1 MDTGHA
7 RHRWPWASA
16 CLLLGLNL
24 AGCSLLS
31 IKSPERP
38 LAPRELNAR
47 ILTRELA
54 SQFMAGVGRVGED
67 VAGTDNNADVLDNTL
82 RWEIAAVAQSRRAAT
97 QMAPLMSLLDSW
109 ALGAQMRTF
118 MADGGAGATLFG
130 THEPAVRAVTDSYA
144 DQIEA
149 LARRV
154 LTPHEFDD
162 YQKFVEGYARE
173 NPLQDLTF
181 TRASVIDLWSR
192 AQGTNNKLVDSLGTI
207 PEAMADVAQR
217 VQMFG
222 ETVPTE
228 AMRNA
233 QLTLR
238 ESGYGKDDVQSQ
250 LKQLDERLERLT
262 KVAEASPQM
271 VAEAVGEVR
280 GSLREVL
287 EHLDASTASATQ
299 ALRVERAAL
308 FADLQAE
315 RIAVLAAVDV
325 QRKALAV
332 DASKLASQL
341 VKSSGEQLR
350 YLAGEVL
357 LLLIVLA
364 VVLLGLPFAAG
375 YFLARA
381 RFRHSA
387 EKMR

>member
-1 MDTGHA
+1 MHTGHA

-16 CLLLGLNL
+16 CLLLCLNV

-38 LAPRELNAR
+38 LAPRELNTR

-54 SQFMAGVGRVGED
+54 SQFMAGVGRVGQD
-67 VAGTDNNADVLDNTL
+67 IAATDNDADVLDNTL
-82 RWEIAAVAQSRRAAT
+82 RWEIAAVTESRRAAT

-109 ALGAQMRTF
+109 ALSTQMRSF

-130 THEPAVRAVTDSYA
+130 GREAAVRAVTDNYA

-162 YQKFVEGYARE
+162 YQRFVAGYARE
-173 NPLQDLTF
+173 NPLQDLSF
-181 TRASVIDLWSR
+181 ARVSVIDLWSR
-192 AQGTNNKLVDSLGTI
+192 EKGTNNKLVDSLGTI

-222 ETVPTE
+222 ETVPAE
-228 AMRNA
+228 AMREA

-250 LKQLDERLERLT
+250 LKELDERLERLT

-271 VAEAVGEVR
+271 VEQAVGEVR
-280 GSLREVL
+280 RSLREVL
-287 EHLDASTASATQ
+287 EHLDAATTNATQ
-299 ALRVERAAL
+299 ALRVERGAL

-332 DASKLASQL
+332 DAGNLASQV

-375 YFLARA
+375 YFVARA

-387 EKMR
+387 DKTS